1 MVKGIDISNH
11 NGNIDFNKV
20 KNSGIGFAII
30 RSSYGWF
37 YKDSNFENYV
47 RGCENVGLPYG
58 LYHYSYATNLEQ
70 AKIEV
75 DNFLNLA
82 KSCNPTYP
90 LIIDMEDADGW
101 KARNGNPSNDMLVQ
115 ICEYF
120 CKRIEEAGYYA
131 TIYANLDYLNNRIND
146 SRLDRFDKWVAQ
158 WSNKCTYNKEYG
170 MWQYTSDGQV
180 AGINGRVDMNIAYKD
195 YPNLIK
201 GTPSKPVETPTQTT
215 INVPSTYTVKAGDTL
230 SGIAARY
237 GTTVDNLVALNGI
250 ANPNKI
256 YVGQVL
262 KINGNI
268 SNNTSTSTG
277 TYKIQSGDTLSKIA
291 NQYNTSVSYLAQIN
305 NIANV
310 NVIYVGQTIKVP
322 TNTNATQVTY
332 TVKAGDTLSAIAN
345 KYGTTYQALAAKNG
359 IADPNKIYVG
369 QVLKI

>member
-47 RGCENVGLPYG
+47 RACESVGLPYG

-82 KSCNPTYP
+82 RSCSPTYP

-101 KARNGNPSNDMLVQ
+101 KKKNGNPSNEMYVQ

-131 TIYANLDYLNNRIND
+131 MIYANLDWLSNRIND
-146 SRLDRFDKWVAQ
+146 DRLGRFDKWVAQ
-158 WSNKCTYNKEYG
+158 WSSKCTYSKEYG
-170 MWQYTSDGQV
+170 IWQYTSDGQV
-180 AGINGRVDMNIAYKD
+180 DGINGRVDMNYAYKD
-195 YPNLIK
+195 YPTIIK
-201 GTPSKPVETPTQTT
+201 NMGKEHPTEPMSAPVESVQ
-215 INVPSTYTVKAGDTL
+215 NF
-230 SGIAARY
+230 
-237 GTTVDNLVALNGI
+237 
-250 ANPNKI
+250 
-256 YVGQVL
+256 
-262 KINGNI
+262 
-268 SNNTSTSTG
+268 G
-277 TYKIQSGDTLSKIA
+277 TYKIQKGDILSEIA
-291 NQYNTSVSYLAQIN
+291 IKYNTSVAYLAEINGIQNPDIIYAGQI
-305 NIANV
+305 
-310 NVIYVGQTIKVP
+310 IKVP
-322 TNTNATQVTY
+322 TNGNVSERTY
-332 TVKAGDTLSAIAN
+332 TVVYGDTLYDLA
-345 KYGTTYQALAAKNG
+345 KRFGTTVDSLVAKNG
-359 IADPNKIYVG
+359 IADPNKIYAG